1 MKGHLFNFFYFLL
14 LLGPK
19 VPKGLSKHS
28 MLEIHGDIFIF
39 GGENIGG
46 GTAFE
51 GTDIEP
57 ENFAIYQITCSSGLC
72 SLSTIKQELRVVRE
86 ERPVTI
92 HVPDSF
98 CL

>member
-1 MKGHLFNFFYFLL
+1 MLIIYHVLFLHTDR
-14 LLGPK
+14 LGLK

-39 GGENIGG
+39 GGENTGG
-46 GTAFE
+46 GAELE
-51 GTDIEP
+51 GTGWDTK
-57 ENFAIYQITCSSGLC
+57 NFAIYKITCSTGIC
-72 SLSTIKQELRVVRE
+72 SLSTINQELKVVRT

-98 CL
+98 CP

>member
-1 MKGHLFNFFYFLL
+1 MYHVVFLHTDQL
-14 LLGPK
+14 LQ

-39 GGENIGG
+39 GGENTSGG
-46 GTAFE
+46 F
-51 GTDIEP
+51 TDWKP
-57 ENFAIYQITCSSGLC
+57 RNFAIYKITCSSGIC
-72 SLSTIKQELRVVRE
+72 SLSTINQVLKVDRL

-98 CL
+98 CP